1 MQFIASNITLT
12 FEKDRYIK
20 FRAYDNVA
28 GRLVID
34 RLQTHKYITRR
45 NSFLGLDK
53 GNVDYTSHIDRL
65 WQHFDNISALGYK
78 HPFERTDNPTQIDLN
93 KYHRFFTANS
103 VWINNYTFHNI
114 HAENPY
120 DPKFTFDM
128 IPSREQWLDLIH
140 GVNTEVHKLE
150 VGTETNQ
157 KSFVASLNP
166 APYIHLTCNDNN
178 IHDASWKNFDEQDDQ
193 LIYQNSLATVLLSD
207 EIQGKSYLRAFL
219 DDDDPREFD
228 VTGREGTYGGIVFD
242 LDDTRQKIYKS
253 PEFQKWV
260 KFYKLDYSK
269 LPLEYAIGEI
279 KQHNWIDDGNICA
292 LKTVQIQ

>member
-1 MQFIASNITLT
+1 MQFIASNIVLT

-34 RLQTHKYITRR
+34 RLQNYNYVTRLG
-45 NSFLGLDK
+45 SFLGFDK
-53 GNVDYTSHIDRL
+53 GNIDYTIHVDRL

-78 HPFERTDNPTQIDLN
+78 HPFTRKDNPTQVDLN
-93 KYHRFFTANS
+93 KYHRFFTDNS

-114 HAENPY
+114 QVENPY
-120 DPKFTFDM
+120 DPKFTFNM

-150 VGTETNQ
+150 VSTETTQ

-166 APYIHLTCNDNN
+166 APYIHLTCNNNN
-178 IHDASWKNFDEQDDQ
+178 IHDASWQIFYDNDEQ
-193 LIYQNSLATVLLSD
+193 LIYQDSLATVLLSD
-207 EIQGKSYLRAFL
+207 EIQGKSFLRAFL
-219 DDDDPREFD
+219 DDDDPRKSD
-228 VTGREGTYGGIVFD
+228 VTGREGTYGGIIFD
-242 LDDTRQKIYKS
+242 IDNTRQKIYKS
-253 PEFQKWV
+253 IEFQKWV
-260 KFYKLDYSK
+260 KFYKLDYAK
-269 LPLEYAIGEI
+269 LPLEYAVGEI
-279 KQHNWIDDGNICA
+279 KQHNWVNDGNICA